1 MFRALFLSLMLV
13 LVLLVACAGPT
24 PKPDAAAPGAG
35 QQLTLHFDWP
45 EGVTVAVRTEEEKER
60 QGQVVE
66 RSVETE
72 TQSWERVGSELRIRT
87 AEVKAEGND
96 EMARLLEQVSP
107 PTVAVDLQTAKL
119 LRLDGL
125 EATIAALRAA
135 LAEADEAPADPEKM
149 TALLT
154 ESLESAY
161 QSDWESLVAFWAN
174 KTVTLGQ
181 AVKGDTVGP
190 AGIPGTDEVK
200 QDYEFRAERAIPC
213 TGRTVEQRCVLLTYR
228 STPDKALLPE
238 IANQM
243 MKATA
248 EAAGQSTRD
257 LPPITR
263 FELSNTVDLVTEP
276 QTLLPHRR
284 EKRRTLIIGFE
295 VPGHGKVEMTQVD
308 TESTSYTYS
317 PAR

>member
-1 MFRALFLSLMLV
+1 MFRPLLLSLLLLLV
-13 LVLLVACAGPT
+13 VACAGPS
-24 PKPDAAAPGAG
+24 PKPDPAAPGAG
-35 QQLTLHFDWP
+35 QQLSLRFDWP
-45 EGVTVAVRTEEEKER
+45 EGVTVAVRTEEQKER

-72 TQSWERVGSELRIRT
+72 TQSWERVGTELRIRT
-87 AEVKAEGND
+87 AEVKSEGND
-96 EMARLLEQVSP
+96 ELARLLEQVTP
-107 PTVAVDLQTAKL
+107 PTVVVDLQTAKL

-125 EATIAALRAA
+125 EATLAALQGA
-135 LAEADEAPADPEKM
+135 LAEADEAPADQEKM
-149 TALLT
+149 TTLLT
-154 ESLESAY
+154 RSVESAY
-161 QSDWESLVAFWAN
+161 QSEWESLVAFWAN

-181 AVKGDTVGP
+181 SVKGETVGP
-190 AGIPGTDEVK
+190 AGLPGTDEVK

-213 TGRTVEQRCVLLTYR
+213 TGKTVEQRCVLLTYR

-243 MKATA
+243 MQATA

-263 FELSNTVDLVTEP
+263 FELSSTVELVTEP
-276 QTLLPHRR
+276 QTLLPHRL
-284 EKRRTLIIGFE
+284 EKKRTMIIGFE

-308 TESTSYTYS
+308 SETTSYRYT